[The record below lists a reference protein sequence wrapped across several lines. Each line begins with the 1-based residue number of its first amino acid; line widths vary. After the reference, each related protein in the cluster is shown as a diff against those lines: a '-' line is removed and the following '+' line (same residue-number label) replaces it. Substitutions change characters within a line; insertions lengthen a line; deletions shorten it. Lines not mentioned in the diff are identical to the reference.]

1 MYCPNCGREN
11 TESQRYCTACGI
23 KLPVVTQIAGS
34 ERSAALVPV
43 YYNPEPKIWQ
53 NPLIYGLLIIALGMF
68 MMMFGRRAFG
78 DKTITDIG
86 MVIALIG
93 AGLLGLKG
101 IFLVLQQAGVMQLP
115 KHQVEQQQMPSR
127 QQSVI
132 QPGEP
137 ISVIE
142 HTTRHLDAT
151 PLYEKPRNTQP
162 TLK

>member
-1 MYCPNCGREN
+1 MFCPNCGREN
-11 TESQRYCTACGI
+11 SENQKFCTSCGL
-23 KLPVVTQIAGS
+23 KLPVVPQIASG
-34 ERSAALVPV
+34 EKPVDYVPV
-43 YYNPEPKIWQ
+43 YFYTEPKIWQ
-53 NPLIYGLLIIALGMF
+53 NPLIYGLFIIAVGMF

-86 MVIALIG
+86 TVIALIG

-101 IFLVLQQAGVMQLP
+101 IFLVLQQAGVMQFP
-115 KHQVEQQQMPSR
+115 KHQIKQQQLPPR
-127 QQSVI
+127 QQSAI

-137 ISVIE
+137 VSVVE
-142 HTTRHLDAT
+142 HTTRNLDAV

>member
-11 TESQRYCTACGI
+11 SESQRFCTSCGI

-34 ERSAALVPV
+34 ERPAGLVPV
-43 YYNPEPKIWQ
+43 YYHPEPKIWQ
-53 NPLIYGLLIIALGMF
+53 NPLVYGLFIIAVGMF
-68 MMMFGRRAFG
+68 MMMFGRKLLG
-78 DKTITDIG
+78 DKTIMDIG
-86 MVIALIG
+86 TVVMLIG

-115 KHQVEQQQMPSR
+115 KHQVEQQQLPPR

-137 ISVIE
+137 VSVVE
-142 HTTRHLDAT
+142 HTTRNLDAM
-151 PLYEKPRNTQP
+151 PIYERPRNTQP
-162 TLK
+162 TSK

>member
-1 MYCPNCGREN
+1 
-11 TESQRYCTACGI
+11 
-23 KLPVVTQIAGS
+23 
-34 ERSAALVPV
+34 
-43 YYNPEPKIWQ
+43 
-53 NPLIYGLLIIALGMF
+53 

-86 MVIALIG
+86 TIIALIG

-115 KHQVEQQQMPSR
+115 KHEMKQQQLSPR
-127 QQSVI
+127 QQSSLNHGLH
-132 QPGEP
+132 PGEP
-137 ISVIE
+137 ISVVE